1 MGEVYRLVSD
11 FSCVNMR
18 ANQTLEGQAMLAVI
32 SPAKTLDFESP
43 LPAVP
48 VTEPAFLDRSQAL
61 ISVLRDKS
69 VQEIASLMGLSDK
82 LAALNVARYQDWQ
95 LPFSPDN
102 ARPAVLAF
110 KGDVYQGLKADTLS
124 AADHAWAQDHLRI
137 LSGLY
142 GLLRPLDL
150 IQPYRLEMGIGLST
164 PAGRNLY
171 EFWGE
176 TLTAALNEAL
186 AAQGD
191 RLLVNLASTEYFKAV
206 KPKRLAGE
214 IVTPVFKDR
223 KNGQYKII
231 SFFAKRARGLMAA
244 HIIENRIASVDGLRA
259 FDRSGYAFR
268 PELSTANE
276 LLFTRE
282 EGVEPEENDQ

>member
-1 MGEVYRLVSD
+1 
-11 FSCVNMR
+11 
-18 ANQTLEGQAMLAVI
+18 MLAVI
-32 SPAKTLDFESP
+32 SPAKTLDFDTP
-43 LPAVP
+43 LPALP
-48 VTEPAFLDRSQAL
+48 VTAPAFLERSQAL

-69 VQEIASLMGLSDK
+69 VPEIASLMGLSDK

-95 LPFSPDN
+95 RPFTPDN

-110 KGDVYQGLKADTLS
+110 KGDVYQGLKAEAL
-124 AADHAWAQDHLRI
+124 APADHAWAQDHLRI

-150 IQPYRLEMGIGLST
+150 IQPYRLEMGIGLAT
-164 PAGRNLY
+164 PAGRSLY

-176 TLTAALNEAL
+176 TLTEALNAALV
-186 AAQGD
+186 AQGD
-191 RLLVNLASTEYFKAV
+191 RLLVNLASTEYFKAI

-214 IVTPVFKDR
+214 VVTPVFKDR

-244 HIIENRIASVDGLRA
+244 HIIENRIDTVDGLRA
-259 FDRSGYAFR
+259 FERAGYAFR
-268 PELSTANE
+268 PELSTATE
-276 LLFTRE
+276 LVFTRE
-282 EGVEPEENDQ
+282 EGVAAEENEE